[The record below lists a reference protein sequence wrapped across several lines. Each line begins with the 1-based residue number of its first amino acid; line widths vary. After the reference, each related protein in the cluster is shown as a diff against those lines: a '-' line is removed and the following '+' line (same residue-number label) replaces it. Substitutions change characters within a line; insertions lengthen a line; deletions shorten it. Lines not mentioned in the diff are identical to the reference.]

1 MVSALL
7 TPLTRL
13 HEKHNGNLQAMM
25 DKFAVN
31 SKGIEYKIK
40 VLRLLAFP
48 FALTLLFLRA
58 GTLF

>member
-13 HEKHNGNLQAMM
+13 HEKHNGDRDLRAMM

-31 SKGIEYKIK
+31 SKGIEYRIK
-40 VLRLLAFP
+40 VLL
-48 FALTLLFLRA
+48 
-58 GTLF
+58 

>member
-7 TPLTRL
+7 IPLTRL
-13 HEKHNGNLQAMM
+13 HEKHNGDLRAMM

-40 VLRLLAFP
+40 VLLD
-48 FALTLLFLRA
+48 LLFHLR
-58 GTLF
+58 

>member
-13 HEKHNGNLQAMM
+13 HEKHNGDLQAMM

-40 VLRLLAFP
+40 VLLD
-48 FALTLLFLRA
+48 LLFHLR
-58 GTLF
+58 